1 MKKYLAIL
9 ILSIS
14 TFCFGQRNSK
24 FAKGAD
30 ISWTPQME
38 ATGYE
43 FYNEKGEKDDVLKIL
58 KSKGMDAIRLRVFV
72 NPNND
77 KGSGH
82 CSKEETVAFAKRL
95 KSLGFR
101 IMIDFHYSDS
111 WADPAK
117 QYKPKAWENLNFED
131 LKKAVYNHTYDVLL
145 ALKKEKITPEWVQVG
160 NEIPNGILWPDGHS
174 KNFKNLGELLNKG
187 YDAVKAINKKI
198 KVIVHIDEGNN
209 TEKITWFYK
218 NIAEQNVKYDVIG
231 LSYYPYWI
239 KKDWTETI
247 QDLQKN
253 MNYLAKT
260 YNKEVMVVEVG
271 GEDSQVENTYKLLEA
286 TIKAVRNVPNKKGTG
301 VFYWEPQGAKSW
313 SGYALSAWLENGRPS
328 PALDAFLEKN
338 KNND

>member
-1 MKKYLAIL
+1 MKKNLAIL

-14 TFCFGQRNSK
+14 TFCFGQRDSK

-58 KSKGMDAIRLRVFV
+58 KSKGIDAIRLRVFV
-72 NPNND
+72 NPNDD

-253 MNYLAKT
+253 MNYLTKT

-271 GEDSQVENTYKLLEA
+271 GEDTQVENTYKLLEA

-328 PALDAFLEKN
+328 PALDAFLEKD
-338 KNND
+338 KK

>member
-1 MKKYLAIL
+1 MKKYLAAL

-14 TFCFGQRNSK
+14 TFCFGQRDSK

-30 ISWTPQME
+30 ISWLPQME

-72 NPNND
+72 NPNDD

-131 LKKAVYNHTYDVLL
+131 LKKAVYNHTYDVLV

-187 YDAVKAINKKI
+187 YEAVKAVNKKI

-253 MNYLAKT
+253 MNYLTKT

-271 GEDSQVENTYKLLEA
+271 GEDTQVENTYKLLEA

-313 SGYALSAWLENGRPS
+313 SGYALSAWLENGKPS
-328 PALDAFLEKN
+328 PALDAFLEKD
-338 KNND
+338 KK

>member
-1 MKKYLAIL
+1 MKKYLAVL

-14 TFCFGQRNSK
+14 TFCFGQRDSK

-30 ISWTPQME
+30 ISWLPQME

-43 FYNEKGEKDDVLKIL
+43 FYNEKGEKEDVLKIL

-72 NPNND
+72 NPNDD

-187 YDAVKAINKKI
+187 YEAVKAVNKKI

-218 NIAEQNVKYDVIG
+218 NIAEQKVKYDVIG
-231 LSYYPYWI
+231 LSYYPY
-239 KKDWTETI
+239 
-247 QDLQKN
+247 
-253 MNYLAKT
+253 
-260 YNKEVMVVEVG
+260 
-271 GEDSQVENTYKLLEA
+271 
-286 TIKAVRNVPNKKGTG
+286 
-301 VFYWEPQGAKSW
+301 
-313 SGYALSAWLENGRPS
+313 
-328 PALDAFLEKN
+328 
-338 KNND
+338 

>member
-1 MKKYLAIL
+1 MKKNLAIL

-14 TFCFGQRNSK
+14 TFCFGQRDSK

-72 NPNND
+72 NPNDD

-313 SGYALSAWLENGRPS
+313 SGYALSAWLENGKPS
-328 PALDAFLEKN
+328 PALDAFLEKD
-338 KNND
+338 KK

>member
-1 MKKYLAIL
+1 MKKYLAVL

-14 TFCFGQRNSK
+14 TFCFGQRDSK

-72 NPNND
+72 NPNDD

-253 MNYLAKT
+253 MNYLTKT

-271 GEDSQVENTYKLLEA
+271 GEDTQVENTYKLLEA

-328 PALDAFLEKN
+328 PALDAFLEKD
-338 KNND
+338 KK

>member
-1 MKKYLAIL
+1 MKKNLAIL

-14 TFCFGQRNSK
+14 TFCFGQRDSK

-72 NPNND
+72 NPNDD

-218 NIAEQNVKYDVIG
+218 NVAEQKVKYDVIG

-253 MNYLAKT
+253 MNYLTKT

-271 GEDSQVENTYKLLEA
+271 GEDTQVENTYKLLEA

-313 SGYALSAWLENGRPS
+313 SGYALSAWLENGKPS
-328 PALDAFLEKN
+328 PALDAFLEKD
-338 KNND
+338 KK